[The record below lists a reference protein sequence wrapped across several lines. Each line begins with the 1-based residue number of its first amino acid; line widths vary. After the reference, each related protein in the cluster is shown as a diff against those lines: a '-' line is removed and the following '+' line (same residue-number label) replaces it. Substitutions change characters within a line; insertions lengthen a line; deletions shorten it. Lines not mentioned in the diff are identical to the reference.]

1 MRLKDK
7 VALITGSTSG
17 IGRSSAVIFAQEGA
31 KVVICGRRERE
42 GKQTKAMVEAVGG
55 QALSFQ
61 TDVTSTSDVDGMVAE
76 VIERF
81 ERIDVLFNNAG
92 TNPVEGRTA
101 VADCPEDIWDTIMDV
116 NVKGVYRCCK
126 AVIPHM
132 IRNGGGSIINTSSV
146 FGLVGFKERAAYA
159 ASKGAVLQLT
169 KAMAVD
175 YGSYNIRINCIC
187 PGMIKNER
195 VKNRLQKAAAKGTL
209 EQILADFPLH
219 RIGEPEDA
227 ARLAAFLAS
236 DAAGWMTGAAVPLD
250 GGFTTR

>member
-1 MRLKDK
+1 MRLKGK

-17 IGRSSAVIFAQEGA
+17 IGRASAVIFAEEGA

-55 QALSFQ
+55 HALFIQ
-61 TDVTSTSDVDGMVAE
+61 TDVTSTADVDRMVGL
-76 VIERF
+76 VIGRLK
-81 ERIDVLFNNAG
+81 RIDILFNNAG
-92 TNPVEGRTA
+92 TNPLEGRTA

-146 FGLVGFKERAAYA
+146 FGLVGFKRRAAYA

-169 KAMAVD
+169 KSMAVD
-175 YGSYNIRINCIC
+175 YGPYNIRINCIC
-187 PGMIKNER
+187 PGMIRNER
-195 VKNRLQKAAAKGTL
+195 VKIRLEKTEAEGTL
-209 EQILADFPLH
+209 HEILADFPLH
-219 RIGEPEDA
+219 RIGDPEDV
-227 ARLAAFLAS
+227 ARLAVFLAS
-236 DAAGWMTGAAVPLD
+236 DAAGWMTGTAVPLD
-250 GGFTTR
+250 GGFTAR